1 MKCIAV
7 DDEPLALKQICAYI
21 TKTPG
26 LELLKSF
33 DSSLDAQKYLL
44 SDECEAELVFVDV
57 NMPDLNGIDLV
68 RSLIEPPIVIFTTAY
83 SEYAVDGFKVGAA
96 DYILKPLSYED
107 FSKAVKKAVE
117 VFEHKDEEKVTETAS
132 KKFVQNGKYIFVK
145 SEYKIVRIN
154 FDDIKYVES
163 LRAYVKFHLENRR
176 PVISIMTIKT
186 IENYLPKDR
195 FMRVHRS
202 FIVNLDKITEVERL
216 KVVFDSGTVVPVG
229 EQYKEQFEEF
239 LDKSLAV

>member
-26 LELLKSF
+26 LELLQSF

-57 NMPDLNGIDLV
+57 NMPDLSGIDLIK
-68 RSLIEPPIVIFTTAY
+68 SLIEPPVVIFTTAY
-83 SEYAVDGFKVGAA
+83 SEYAVEGFNVGAA
-96 DYILKPLSYED
+96 DYILKPLSYGD
-107 FSKAVKKAVE
+107 FSRAVKKAVE
-117 VFEHKDEEKVTETAS
+117 VFEHKDEIRELETPS
-132 KKFVQNGKYIFVK
+132 KKFVQNGRYIFVK

-163 LRAYVKFHLENRR
+163 LRSYVKFHLENRYDYDYKSDRGLLAKR
-176 PVISIMTIKT
+176 PFYARSPFFYRKSRQNNGSREA
-186 IENYLPKDR
+186 ENC
-195 FMRVHRS
+195 F
-202 FIVNLDKITEVERL
+202 
-216 KVVFDSGTVVPVG
+216 
-229 EQYKEQFEEF
+229 
-239 LDKSLAV
+239 

>member
-33 DSSLDAQKYLL
+33 ESSLDAQKYLL

-57 NMPDLNGIDLV
+57 NMPDLSGIDLV

-83 SEYAVDGFKVGAA
+83 SEYAFDGFKVGAA

-107 FSKAVKKAVE
+107 FSKAVKKAIE

-176 PVISIMTIKT
+176 PVITIMTIKA
-186 IENYLPKDR
+186 IEDYLPKDR

-216 KVVFDSGTVVPVG
+216 KIVFDAGTVVPVG

-239 LDKSLAV
+239 LYKSLAG

>member
-33 DSSLDAQKYLL
+33 ESSLDAQKYLL

-57 NMPDLNGIDLV
+57 NMPDLSGIDLV

-107 FSKAVKKAVE
+107 FSKAVKKAIE

-132 KKFVQNGKYIFVK
+132 KKFVQNGK
-145 SEYKIVRIN
+145 SN
-154 FDDIKYVES
+154 IKLS
-163 LRAYVKFHLENRR
+163 A
-176 PVISIMTIKT
+176 
-186 IENYLPKDR
+186 
-195 FMRVHRS
+195 
-202 FIVNLDKITEVERL
+202 
-216 KVVFDSGTVVPVG
+216 
-229 EQYKEQFEEF
+229 
-239 LDKSLAV
+239 